1 MSLRFWLSFQV
12 RCVVVLSPASFC
24 LRRLF
29 YPRPTRTA
37 IINCELTLDLYKLC
51 VCIVG
56 HSRHLYVVAADEL
69 ILLGCV
75 NSGLSK
81 TSTI

>member
-37 IINCELTLDLYKLC
+37 IVAYNVIYNVYGKSLVLNTLDL
-51 VCIVG
+51 G
-56 HSRHLYVVAADEL
+56 
-69 ILLGCV
+69 LL
-75 NSGLSK
+75 NFYHK
-81 TSTI
+81 